1 VTAQLSSTDVR
12 QSALSG
18 LDPAADA
25 RAKDILASCA
35 LWFRTWPA
43 DDSRSYDGAGS
54 CSVTVGLT
62 PFELGLVNKKPDLR
76 GQIDEAIKQAV
87 ARAGAQCHATTFEW
101 ARDEGSTGP
110 APDGPWDG
118 SYPRLDAAV
127 ILQAMKEFLNGR
139 GEKDAAQGLEG
150 ASAELAKRRHK
161 TVVTIRQQEPGAQ
174 ALRRV
179 RKKLVI
185 AASGLLYG
193 IFDTKVVVRSG

>member
-1 VTAQLSSTDVR
+1 MTAQLSSTDVR
-12 QSALSG
+12 KSALAG
-18 LDPAADA
+18 LDPAADEGA
-25 RAKDILASCA
+25 RDILATCA

-43 DDSRSYDGAGS
+43 DESRTYDGQGS
-54 CSVTVGLT
+54 CSVTIGLT
-62 PFELGLVNKKPDLR
+62 PFELGLVNKKPELR
-76 GQIDEAIKQAV
+76 DRLNEAIKQAV
-87 ARAGAQCHATTFEW
+87 DRAGAQCHATTFEW

-110 APDGPWDG
+110 GADGPWDE

-127 ILQAMKEFLNGR
+127 VLQAMKEFLNGR
-139 GEKDAAQGLEG
+139 GEKDVAQGLEG

-161 TVVTIRQQEPGAQ
+161 TVVTIKQQEPGAQ
-174 ALRRV
+174 ALRRM